1 MLANTTLSISALAMG
16 LALGAAA
23 QTRAPAPTAP
33 NRSIVTAEAPRAPGA
48 ENKNAEDIEFLDR
61 GVAHGLGRGPDGR
74 ARGAAAATIP
84 VCARTARSS
93 RLDHAAQ
100 AAEIEALLKPLNVA
114 IPAEPS
120 SEAQV
125 HHAALARL
133 SGEEFDTKFVE
144 MMIASHTE
152 AIEKYGAQTHANP
165 DRTLHD
171 FAAKGLPMLREHLA
185 EAAVAALSGAPKKN
199 GGPQARRERLGSK
212 RLLRT
217 ACSCR

>member
-1 MLANTTLSISALAMG
+1 MAQKTTLSISALAMG

-23 QTRAPAPTAP
+23 QTRDPAPTAP
-33 NRSIVTAEAPRAPGA
+33 NRSIVTAEAPRAPAA
-48 ENKNAEDIEFLDR
+48 ENKNAEDLEFLTEALRTGLAEVQMGELAAQR
-61 GVAHGLGRGPDGR
+61 GNDPRVR
-74 ARGAAAATIP
+74 AYGAKLKT
-84 VCARTARSS
+84 
-93 RLDHAAQ
+93 DHAAQ

-133 SGEEFDTKFVE
+133 SGEEFDSRFVE

-165 DRTLHD
+165 DRALHD
-171 FAAKGLPMLREHLA
+171 FAAKALPMLREHLA
-185 EAAVAALSGAPKKN
+185 EAES
-199 GGPQARRERLGSK
+199 
-212 RLLRT
+212 LR
-217 ACSCR
+217 